1 MQEIPITADSLV
13 CQSRNQV
20 STEIDGETVLLSI
33 DKGNYYG
40 MNQILTAIWNWLG
53 EPTTVS
59 DICKKMTET
68 YEVSAEVCEK
78 DIMKVLGDLQKEGLI
93 DIRHP

>member
-1 MQEIPITADSLV
+1 MQATRITPDSTV

-40 MNQILTAIWNWLG
+40 MNKVLTAIWTWL
-53 EPTTVS
+53 EQPMKVS
-59 DICKKMTET
+59 DICRKVTEI
-68 YEVSAEVCEK
+68 YEVSDEVCEK
-78 DIMKVLGDLQKEGLI
+78 DVLKALGDLLNEGLI
-93 DIRHP
+93 VVQ

>member
-1 MQEIPITADSLV
+1 MHESTITPDSII
-13 CQSRNQV
+13 CQSQSQV
-20 STEIDGETVLLSI
+20 ATEIDGELVLLSI

-40 MNQILTAIWNWLG
+40 MNKVLTAIWNWLG
-53 EPTTVS
+53 VPTKVS

-78 DIMKVLGDLQKEGLI
+78 DVMKALGDLQREGLI
-93 DIRHP
+93 DIRP

>member
-1 MQEIPITADSLV
+1 MQENMITSNSII

-40 MNQILTAIWNWLG
+40 MNKVPTAIWSWL
-53 EPTTVS
+53 EQPMKVS
-59 DICKKMTET
+59 DICKKVTEI
-68 YEVSAEVCEK
+68 YEVADDVCEK
-78 DIMKVLGDLQKEGLI
+78 DVMKALSDLHHEGLI
-93 DIRHP
+93 SIQ